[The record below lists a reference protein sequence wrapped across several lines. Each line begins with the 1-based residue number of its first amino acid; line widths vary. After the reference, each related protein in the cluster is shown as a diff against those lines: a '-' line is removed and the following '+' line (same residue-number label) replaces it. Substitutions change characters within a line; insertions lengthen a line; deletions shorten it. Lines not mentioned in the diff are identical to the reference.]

1 MKPRW
6 QHLAWMRSVNRLVLS
21 GGQETIRHFSFKEFL
36 QLFHPLEG
44 PIVIH
49 QKKVRHRLTHHSSTS
64 SSCW

>member
-1 MKPRW
+1 MKPHW

-49 QKKVRHRLTHHSSTS
+49 QKKVRH
-64 SSCW
+64 